1 MSQIRIVRIHNEL
14 LGTYGDQGN
23 AEVLAFRAKFH
34 GITTTITDIGY
45 NDPLPTNGD
54 IYLLG
59 GAEDAAQLLSLEAL
73 QRGDNLNI
81 LHFAIERGAVILAV
95 CAGFQI
101 IGNKFWANGKE
112 VDGLGL
118 LDVVSVPG
126 EKRLVG
132 DIKTISTVLG
142 FELTGFENHLGRTIL
157 GSKVQAFGKVVAG
170 NGNGDG
176 KFDGAI
182 SGNIFGT
189 YIHGPILARN
199 PELADLLLTRA
210 TGRKYAQITDPL
222 ALKYAMWRRKVIK

>member
-23 AEVLAFRAKFH
+23 AEVLEFRAKFH
-34 GITTTITDIGY
+34 GITANIIDVSY
-45 NDPLPTNGD
+45 NDDLPTNGD

-73 QRGDNLNI
+73 LRGDNLST
-81 LHFAIERGAVILAV
+81 LQMAIERGAVILAV

-101 IGNKFWANGKE
+101 IGNRFVANGQE

-126 EKRLVG
+126 KKRMVG

-142 FELTGFENHLGRTIL
+142 FELTGFENHMGRTIL
-157 GSKVQAFGKVVAG
+157 GPTAQAFGKVVTG
-170 NGNGDG
+170 HGNGDS
-176 KFDGAI
+176 KYDGAVT
-182 SGNIFGT
+182 GNIFGT
-189 YIHGPILARN
+189 YMHGPILARN
-199 PELADLLLTRA
+199 PEFADLLLTRA

-222 ALKYAMWRRKVIK
+222 AAKYATWRRKVI

>member
-1 MSQIRIVRIHNEL
+1 MSQIKIVRIHNEL

-34 GITTTITDIGY
+34 GITANIVDVSY
-45 NDPLPTNGD
+45 NDDLPTNGD

-73 QRGDNLNI
+73 KRGDNLDI
-81 LHFAIERGAVILAV
+81 LHMAIERGAVILAV

-101 IGNKFWANGKE
+101 IGNSFVANGQE

-118 LDVVSVPG
+118 LDVTSVPG
-126 EKRLVG
+126 DKRFVG
-132 DIKTISTVLG
+132 DIKTTSSVLG
-142 FELTGFENHLGRTIL
+142 FELTGFENHMGRTIL
-157 GSKVQAFGKVVAG
+157 GPTAQAFGKVITG
-170 NGNGDG
+170 HGNGDS
-176 KFDGAI
+176 KYDGAV

-189 YIHGPILARN
+189 YMHGPILARN
-199 PELADLLLTRA
+199 PEFADLLLTRA

-222 ALKYAMWRRKVIK
+222 ALKYATWRRKVI

>member
-34 GITTTITDIGY
+34 GITANIIDVSY
-45 NDPLPTNGD
+45 NDELPTNGD

-73 QRGDNLNI
+73 QRGNNLET
-81 LHFAIERGAVILAV
+81 LHIAIERGAVVLAV

-101 IGNKFWANGKE
+101 IGNKFVANGQE

-118 LDVVSVPG
+118 LDVISVPG
-126 EKRLVG
+126 EKRFVG
-132 DIKTISTVLG
+132 DIKTTSTVLG
-142 FELTGFENHLGRTIL
+142 FELTGFENHMGRTIL
-157 GSKVQAFGKVVAG
+157 GPTAQAFGKVITG
-170 NGNGDG
+170 HGNGDS
-176 KFDGAI
+176 KYDGAI
-182 SGNIFGT
+182 TGNIFGT
-189 YIHGPILARN
+189 YMHGPILARN

-222 ALKYAMWRRKVIK
+222 ALKYATWRRKVI

>member
-1 MSQIRIVRIHNEL
+1 MSQIKIIRIHNEL

-34 GITTTITDIGY
+34 GITATITDVGY

-73 QRGDNLNI
+73 QRGDNFEI
-81 LHFAIERGAVILAV
+81 LKFAIERGAVILAV

-101 IGNKFWANGKE
+101 IGNKFMANGKE

-118 LDVVSVPG
+118 LDVISTPG
-126 EKRLVG
+126 DKRFVG
-132 DIKTISTVLG
+132 DIKTVSTVLG
-142 FELTGFENHLGRTIL
+142 FELTGFENHMGHTIL
-157 GSKVQAFGKVVAG
+157 GPTAEAFAKVVSG
-170 NGNGDG
+170 HGNGDG
-176 KFDGAI
+176 KFDGAV

-189 YIHGPILARN
+189 YMHGPILARN

-210 TGRKYAQITDPL
+210 TGRKYAQISDPL
-222 ALKYAMWRRKVIK
+222 ALKYATWRRKVIK

>member
-1 MSQIRIVRIHNEL
+1 MTTIRIIRIHNEL

-34 GITTTITDIGY
+34 GITASITDVGY

-73 QRGDNLNI
+73 QREDNLNI
-81 LHFAIERGAVILAV
+81 LNFAIERGAVILAV

-101 IGNKFWANGKE
+101 LGNKFWANGRE

-118 LDVVSVPG
+118 LDVASVPG
-126 EKRLVG
+126 DKRLVG
-132 DIKTISTVLG
+132 DIKAISLVLG
-142 FELTGFENHLGRTIL
+142 LELTGFENHMGRTIL
-157 GSKVQAFGKVVAG
+157 GPRAQPLAKVITGQ
-170 NGNGDG
+170 GNGDG
-176 KFDGAI
+176 KFDGAV

-189 YIHGPILARN
+189 YMHGPILARN
-199 PELADLLLTRA
+199 PEFADLLLTRA

-222 ALKYAMWRRKVIK
+222 ALRYATWRRKVIK

>member
-23 AEVLAFRAKFH
+23 AEVLEFRAKFH
-34 GITTTITDIGY
+34 GITANIIDVSY
-45 NDPLPTNGD
+45 NDELPTNGD

-73 QRGDNLNI
+73 LRGDNLST
-81 LHFAIERGAVILAV
+81 LQMAIERGAVILAV

-101 IGNKFWANGKE
+101 IGNRFVANGQE

-126 EKRLVG
+126 EKRMVG

-142 FELTGFENHLGRTIL
+142 FELTGFENHMGRTIL
-157 GSKVQAFGKVVAG
+157 GPTAQAFGKVVTG
-170 NGNGDG
+170 HGNGDS
-176 KFDGAI
+176 KYDGAVT
-182 SGNIFGT
+182 GNIFGT
-189 YIHGPILARN
+189 YMHGPILARN
-199 PELADLLLTRA
+199 PEFADLLLTRA

-222 ALKYAMWRRKVIK
+222 AAKYATWRRKVI